1 MKKKHALA
9 TRVIHAGQSPDPSTG
24 AVMTPIY
31 ATSTYVQ
38 ESPGRHKGYDYA
50 RSINPTRSAYER
62 CVADLE
68 SGTRGWAFA
77 SGLAAMSTALETIDS
92 GSHVLVSDDLYGG
105 TYRLFEKVRRR
116 SANLDFTFIDMTDA
130 AKIESAFKPNTRMV
144 WVETPSNPLLKL
156 IDLEAVAKIARKHN
170 AISVSDNTFAS
181 PWIQRPIELGFD
193 MVIHSA
199 TKYLNGHSDMVGGVA
214 VVGEN
219 KELGDQMQFLQN
231 SVGAIAGPFDSFL
244 AMRGLKTLALRME
257 RHCENALE
265 LARWLEKEPKVRKVN
280 YPGLTSHP
288 QHDLAQAPDGR
299 PLWRH
304 GDGDPRH
311 RSRRHPAF
319 PRKHASLLACG
330 KPRRSREPGELSAD
344 HDPRRDSGRAA
355 HCARH
360 HRVARQALG
369 RSGRRGRPA
378 RRPEDRASPRS
389 ERVISC
395 LSSRVRSTVTT
406 TRQGERPGF
415 KRRGTFQLQSASLE
429 NPKPFTCIG

>member
-1 MKKKHALA
+1 MFQFVSVDPSHGDRNQRMRQKHHLA
-9 TRVIHAGQSPDPSTG
+9 TRVIHAGQSPDPTTG

-31 ATSTYVQ
+31 ATSTYQQ

-92 GSHVLVSDDLYGG
+92 GAHILSSDDLYGG

-116 SANLDFTFIDMTDA
+116 SANLDFTFIDMSDVG
-130 AKIESAFKPNTRMV
+130 KIERAFKPNTRMV

-156 IDLEAVAKIARKHN
+156 IDLEAVAQLARKHN

-219 KELGDQMQFLQN
+219 KALGDQMQFLQN

-257 RHCENALE
+257 RHCQNAVE
-265 LARWLEKEPKVRKVN
+265 LAQWLEKEPKVRKVH

-288 QHDLAQAPDGR
+288 QHALAQRQMQGKFGGMVTVILDTDLAGTRRFLENTHLFALAESLGGVESLVNYP
-299 PLWRH
+299 PIMTH
-304 GDGDPRH
+304 GAIPEETRI
-311 RSRRHPAF
+311 
-319 PRKHASLLACG
+319 
-330 KPRRSREPGELSAD
+330 
-344 HDPRRDSGRAA
+344 
-355 HCARH
+355 
-360 HRVARQALG
+360 ALG
-369 RSGRRGRPA
+369 ITESLVRLSVGVEDVEDLREDLRSA
-378 RRPEDRASPRS
+378 
-389 ERVISC
+389 
-395 LSSRVRSTVTT
+395 
-406 TRQGERPGF
+406 
-415 KRRGTFQLQSASLE
+415 LE
-429 NPKPFTCIG
+429 AI